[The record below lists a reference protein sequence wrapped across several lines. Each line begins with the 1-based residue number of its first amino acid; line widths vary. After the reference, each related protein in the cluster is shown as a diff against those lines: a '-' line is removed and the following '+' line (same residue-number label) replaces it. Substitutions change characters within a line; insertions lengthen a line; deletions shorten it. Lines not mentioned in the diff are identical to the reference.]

1 MTNNLMLVLAC
12 LTSLTCST
20 MCLSKGGESYV
31 RDACS
36 VTRYQDLCLHSLAS
50 FSRTAKDNPSK
61 WARAG
66 VSVTISQAKGVTQSL
81 LKLRKKNFLKGKS
94 RVAILDCV
102 ECLQDALDNLHN
114 SLGVLRKLSSQAFN
128 DQMGDVTT
136 WLSAALTDEDTCL
149 DGLEDKKR
157 KQVKLLLN
165 KVTNVSYM
173 TSNALALV
181 NKLATTGPQCLE
193 NS

>member
-1 MTNNLMLVLAC
+1 MTLKFMLVLAW
-12 LTSLTCST
+12 LTTLLCSTTCS
-20 MCLSKGGESYV
+20 SKGRKSYV

-36 VTRYQDLCLHSLAS
+36 VTRYQDLCIHSLTS
-50 FSRTAKDNPSK
+50 FSSTAKDNPSK

-66 VSVTISQAKGVTQSL
+66 VSVTISQAKGVTQSM
-81 LKLRKKNFLKGKS
+81 LKLRKHNFLKG
-94 RVAILDCV
+94 RGRIAILDCV

-114 SLGVLRKLSSQAFN
+114 SLGVLRKLSSLTFN

-136 WLSAALTDEDTCL
+136 WLSTALTDEDTCL
-149 DGLEDKKR
+149 DGLEDKTG
-157 KQVKLLLN
+157 KQVKSLLN

>member
-1 MTNNLMLVLAC
+1 MHT
-12 LTSLTCST
+12 
-20 MCLSKGGESYV
+20 
-31 RDACS
+31 
-36 VTRYQDLCLHSLAS
+36 LAS
-50 FSRTAKDNPSK
+50 FSSKAKDNPSK

-81 LKLRKKNFLKGKS
+81 LKLRKHNSLKG
-94 RVAILDCV
+94 RGRIAVLDCA

-114 SLGVLRKLSSQAFN
+114 SLGVLRKLSSQTFN

-136 WLSAALTDEDTCL
+136 WLSSALTDEDTCL
-149 DGLEDKKR
+149 DVLEDKRR

-165 KVTNVSYM
+165 RVTNVSYM

-181 NKLATTGPQCLE
+181 NKLATAGPQCLE
-193 NS
+193 NSYSKT

>member
-1 MTNNLMLVLAC
+1 MTWKFMLVLAW
-12 LTSLTCST
+12 LTTLVCST
-20 MCLSKGGESYV
+20 TSSNKGGESYV

-36 VTRYQDLCLHSLAS
+36 VTRYQDLCIHSLTS
-50 FSRTAKDNPSK
+50 FSSTAKDNPSK

-81 LKLRKKNFLKGKS
+81 LKLRKHNSSKG
-94 RVAILDCV
+94 RGRLAILDCV

-114 SLGVLRKLSSQAFN
+114 SLGVLRKLSSQTFN
-128 DQMGDVTT
+128 DQMADVTT

-149 DGLEDKKR
+149 DGLEDKRR

-165 KVTNVSYM
+165 RVTNVSYI

>member
-1 MTNNLMLVLAC
+1 MTRKFMLVLAW
-12 LTSLTCST
+12 LTTLLCSTTCS
-20 MCLSKGGESYV
+20 SRRGESYV
-31 RDACS
+31 RNACS
-36 VTRYQDLCLHSLAS
+36 VTRYQDLCLRSLAS
-50 FSRTAKDNPSK
+50 FSSTAKDNPSK

-66 VSVTISQAKGVTQSL
+66 VSVTITKAKSVTQSL
-81 LKLRKKNFLKGKS
+81 LNLRKHNFLKGRG

-114 SLGVLRKLSSQAFN
+114 SLGVLRKLSSQTFS

-149 DGLEDKKR
+149 DALDDKRR
-157 KQVKLLLN
+157 KQVKSLLN
-165 KVTNVSYM
+165 KVKNVSYM